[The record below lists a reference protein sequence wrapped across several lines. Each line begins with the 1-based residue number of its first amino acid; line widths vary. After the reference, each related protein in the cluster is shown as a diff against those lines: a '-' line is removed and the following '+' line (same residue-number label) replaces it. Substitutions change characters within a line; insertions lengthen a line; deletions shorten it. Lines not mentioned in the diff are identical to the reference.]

1 MSAKELAF
9 SIDARTRM
17 MRGIDILADA
27 VGVTMGPRGR
37 TVVLE
42 RRFGAPRA
50 TKDGVTV
57 ANEIQLADPFENL
70 GARLVREVAERTHRE
85 AGDGTTTA
93 IMLARSLAREGCNAA
108 ALGLDPMQM
117 RRHIDQAA
125 ALVLAQVR
133 ASARPVAGHAER
145 IAIALVASNGDA
157 EVAGMLAEAFA
168 KAGTD
173 GAIGIEESQGLASE
187 IELVDGMRIDQGL
200 LSMHFA
206 TDPERVRCELVRPR
220 VLLCDRKL
228 SNIQDLLPLL
238 EAVAKADDSLLIVA
252 EDLGA
257 DVLSVLT
264 TNSLRGKL
272 KVAAIKAPAFGEQ
285 RAALMDDL
293 GALLG
298 TSVIRDE
305 LGVSLEHLTLDQ
317 LGRARHARMSKTE
330 SVLIGEANAASSIS
344 ERTAWLRLEIAAAS
358 SEAEKEK
365 LVSRLAALSG
375 ASAIIRIGGA
385 SESEIKERKDRA
397 DDALHAMRGA
407 LADGVV
413 PGGGVALLR
422 AGTTLE
428 GYDASTPEARAAVRA
443 VRTAL
448 AAPVRQLAENGGY
461 AGSFVQWKIGNLDPS
476 VGFDVVTGECRDMLA
491 AGIIDPVR
499 SVCAALSSAAS
510 ISSLLMTTEAAITHL
525 VDAENAHEPLPTA
538 A

>member
-1 MSAKELAF
+1 MSATELAF

-117 RRHIDQAA
+117 RRHVDQAVV
-125 ALVLAQVR
+125 LVLAQVR
-133 ASARPVAGHAER
+133 ASARPVTGYAER

-173 GAIGIEESQGLASE
+173 AAIGIEESQGLASE

-206 TDPERVRCELVRPR
+206 TDPERMRCELVRPR
-220 VLLCDRKL
+220 VLLCGRKL
-228 SNIQDLLPLL
+228 SNIQELLPLL
-238 EAVAKADDSLLIVA
+238 EAVAKVGDSLLIVA

-264 TNSLRGKL
+264 TNSLHGKL

-285 RAALMDDL
+285 RAALLDDL

-344 ERTAWLRLEIAAAS
+344 ERTGWLRLEIASAS

-385 SESEIKERKDRA
+385 TESEIKERKDRA

-422 AGTTLE
+422 AGTVLE
-428 GYDASTPEARAAVRA
+428 GYDAATPEARAAVRA

-448 AAPVRQLAENGGY
+448 AAPIRQLAENGGY
-461 AGSFVQWKIGNLDPS
+461 AGSFVEWKIGNLDPS

-525 VDAENAHEPLPTA
+525 VDAENAHEPLPTVV
-538 A
+538 